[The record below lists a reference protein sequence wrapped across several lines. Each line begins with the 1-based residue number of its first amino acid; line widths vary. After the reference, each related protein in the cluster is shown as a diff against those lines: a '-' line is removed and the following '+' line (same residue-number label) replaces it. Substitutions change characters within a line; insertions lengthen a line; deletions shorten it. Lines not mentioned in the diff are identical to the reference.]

1 MVHTAGAILKRS
13 EKFANPFYGL
23 LLAAGIVFALTAVCY
38 GVMAFHDARPLAAPD
53 APVEAQAD
61 HPLLAWMRERGET
74 ALLVEL
80 AFLALFTF
88 GAIGTDDYWQRRARA
103 K

>member
-1 MVHTAGAILKRS
+1 MD
-13 EKFANPFYGL
+13 
-23 LLAAGIVFALTAVCY
+23 
-38 GVMAFHDARPLAAPD
+38 VMAFHDARPLAAAD

-61 HPLLAWMRERGET
+61 HPLLALMRERGET

-80 AFLALFTF
+80 ACLAMFTL
-88 GAIGTDDYWQRRARA
+88 GAIGTDDYWQRRTRT

>member
-1 MVHTAGAILKRS
+1 MKRS

-38 GVMAFHDARPLAAPD
+38 GVMAFHDARPA
-53 APVEAQAD
+53 VEAPAPQPD
-61 HPLLAWMRERGET
+61 HPLLALMRTRGEV
-74 ALLVEL
+74 ALIVEL
-80 AFLALFTF
+80 ALLALFTV
-88 GAIGTDDYWQRRARA
+88 GAIGTDDFWQRRAR

>member
-1 MVHTAGAILKRS
+1 VKRS

-38 GVMAFHDARPLAAPD
+38 GVMAFHDARPLVAQD
-53 APVEAQAD
+53 APAQAQAD
-61 HPLLAWMRERGET
+61 HPLLAWMRERGEA

-80 AFLALFTF
+80 AFLAVFTF
-88 GAIGTDDYWQRRARA
+88 GAIGTDDYWQRRARS
-103 K
+103 KSN